1 MKNRIVSRMARLSW
15 AALILAGAPAFAQE
29 ELEFH
34 GYVRTGGA
42 LNTDLVNAPNG
53 VNSNLVGRLGNEDN
67 SWVDAELVHKLTADD
82 GVWSKVHLN
91 FTGTTD
97 TTSATT
103 TGTNPALLSSS
114 KYNVTEYLSEAYVEI
129 GGLAFDP
136 QAAFFVGEK
145 QNREDIH
152 IMDFKW
158 RKFDGFGFGVTGA
171 LGGRLDFSALTSDT
185 TLASIPLTFDARFK
199 LTPQLQLE
207 GGVAY
212 TKNSKLVTSD
222 STTASSGFQGAIVY
236 YWDRFYGLPG
246 WMTVAAQA
254 GTGMFGAALSSTASW
269 SALGSLGNVYAKQD
283 SYALRLITSGTGQ
296 FGQLEVAAGV
306 WTEYDYANQT
316 TWSSSAGANVAS
328 KPYVVVAAAFRPAW
342 KFDHNFS
349 LEGEV
354 GVSDEMGGG
363 YYWDSSTST
372 SYLRNGVSY
381 KVTLAPTLA
390 LDSSVGARPQLR
402 VFVTYDGRDGSLG
415 AVSADSKQNHEV
427 KFGVQAESW
436 W

>member
-1 MKNRIVSRMARLSW
+1 MKTIFRARTLIG
-15 AALILAGAPAFAQE
+15 AALILAGSPVFAQE
-29 ELEFH
+29 EFEFH
-34 GYVRTGGA
+34 GYVRTGGL
-42 LNTDLVNAPNG
+42 LNADLVNAPNG

-67 SWVDAELVHKLTADD
+67 SWVDTELVHKLTSDD

-91 FTGTTD
+91 LTGATD
-97 TTSATT
+97 TSSVTT
-103 TGTNPALLSSS
+103 TGTNPALISGS
-114 KYNVTEYLSEAYVEI
+114 KYNVTAYLTEAYVEI

-145 QNREDIH
+145 QSREDIH

-158 RKFDGFGFGVTGA
+158 RKYDGFGAGVTGA
-171 LGGRLDFSALTSDT
+171 LGGKLDFSVLTSDT
-185 TLASIPLTFDARFK
+185 TQASVPLTFDARYK
-199 LTPQLQLE
+199 LMPQLQVE
-207 GGVAY
+207 AAVAY
-212 TKNSKLVTSD
+212 AKDPQLVTTD
-222 STTASSGFQGAIVY
+222 TTLASSGFQGAVVY

-254 GTGMFGAALSSTASW
+254 GTGMFGASLSNTASW
-269 SALGSLGNVYAKQD
+269 SALGSLGNLWTKQD

-328 KPYVVVAAAFRPAW
+328 KPYVVVASAVRPAW
-342 KFDHNFS
+342 KFDKNFS

-354 GVSDEMGGG
+354 GLSDEFGGG
-363 YYWDSSTST
+363 YYWDSTTST
-372 SYLRNGVSY
+372 SYRRNGLSY
-381 KVTLAPTLA
+381 KVTVAPTLA
-390 LDSSVGARPQLR
+390 LDSAVGARPQLR
-402 VFVTYDGRDGSLG
+402 AFVTWDGRDSSLG
-415 AVSADSKQNHEV
+415 AVAADGVKNHEV